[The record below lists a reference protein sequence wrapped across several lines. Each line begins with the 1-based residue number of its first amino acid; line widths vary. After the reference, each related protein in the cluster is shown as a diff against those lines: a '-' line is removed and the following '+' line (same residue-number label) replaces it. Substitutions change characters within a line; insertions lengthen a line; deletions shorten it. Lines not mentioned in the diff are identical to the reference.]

1 MDPPDGKYAIHAA
14 AREGKTAVVESLLN
28 ANPKLAL
35 LRDADDRLPLHWAVT
50 SSSLPTVT
58 LLLNTLSSPALSTR
72 SNPFDPDPTDT
83 SGWTPLHIASSL
95 PHSTGEA
102 ILSLLL
108 SKSASPTAT
117 TTTGL
122 TPLHLACS
130 KDNLPIA
137 RLLLASGAS
146 SRVKDKRGQL
156 PLHRA
161 AAIGSVPLVKL
172 LLENKSPINGSDV
185 DGMTALHQA
194 VSEGH
199 GDVAVELLRQGAE
212 PGKKDGEGRV
222 ALECSPD
229 AKVRRYV
236 MEAAEREGIEL

>member
-14 AREGKTAVVESLLN
+14 AREGKTAVAESLLN

-35 LRDADDRLPLHWAVT
+35 LQDADDRLPLHWAVT
-50 SSSLPTVT
+50 SASLPTVT
-58 LLLNTLSSPALSTR
+58 LLLNLLSSPTLSTR
-72 SNPFDPDPTDT
+72 SHAFDPDPADS
-83 SGWTPLHIASSL
+83 SGWTPLHIAASL

-102 ILSLLL
+102 ILTLFL
-108 SKSASPTAT
+108 SKSASPTST

-130 KDNLPIA
+130 KDNLSIA
-137 RLLLASGAS
+137 RLLLSAGAS
-146 SRVKDKRGQL
+146 TRVKDKRGQL

-172 LLENKSPINGSDV
+172 LLDNKSPVNTSDV

-199 GDVAVELLRQGAE
+199 GDVAVELLRRGAE
-212 PGKKDGEGRV
+212 PDKRDGEGRV
-222 ALECSPD
+222 ALDCAPD
-229 AKVRRYV
+229 AKVRRYIV
-236 MEAAEREGIEL
+236 EAAEREGIQL